1 MPYAQAVGPQAN
13 NYDTQPNPFQN
24 FGNPASFT
32 AAATTQASDYDTIM
46 KNYQN
51 VIGDAKNNPLTA
63 QTPGFTQSQDVTNS
77 LADLSNLATTGGYTP
92 QNIQDIRARDVSPTR
107 SIYANAQQNV
117 DRSRALGGG
126 YSPNANATQ
135 ASMAR
140 DESSQI
146 SDINTNANAGIAQ
159 NVASNELAASGAYG
173 SEASGINAQRT
184 GVDQANANRNLEAQ
198 IFGKNQVTGAISGE
212 ANLYGTTPALTS
224 TFGNQV
230 VQAGQMGQGQQ
241 NINNQTQ
248 RNLFGYGGGGY

>member
-1 MPYAQAVGPQAN
+1 MPNLARGMNNDTPIAPPQ
-13 NYDTQPNPFQN
+13 PFQSYGDPN
-24 FGNPASFT
+24 SFT
-32 AAATTQASDYDTIM
+32 AGAQKQASDYDTIM
-46 KNYQN
+46 QNYTD
-51 VIGDAKNNPLTA
+51 VINGAKNNPMTA
-63 QTPGFTQSQDVTNS
+63 QEPGFTQSQDVTNS
-77 LADLSNLATTGGYTP
+77 LADLSNLATTGGYSE
-92 QNIQDIRARDVSPTR
+92 QNKADIRARDISPTR

-159 NVASNELAASGAYG
+159 NVAANELAASGAYG
-173 SEASGINAQRT
+173 SESSGINAQRT

-198 IFGKNQVTGAISGE
+198 IFGKNQITGAIQGQ
-212 ANLYGTTPALTS
+212 ANLYGTTPALTN

-230 VQAGQMGQGQQ
+230 ANAANIGQNQQ

-248 RNLFGYGGGGY
+248 RNIFGAAGSYF